1 MNDFTHSKV
10 TNFDFALFCDEN
22 VLKFYISVDD
32 AHFMKVLNSTCEMYK
47 NFPEFM
53 LRKRFFLV
61 SSIPDNFWEISSRCI
76 LHNNIDIID
85 RQEGFVV
92 LDDVGVLYELKS
104 FYLPE
109 GLYFLFFMAGG
120 DVDFLQGIEL
130 LILLVLDLEDLPI
143 LTPS

>member
-61 SSIPDNFWEISSRCI
+61 SSIPDNLNSW
-76 LHNNIDIID
+76 
-85 RQEGFVV
+85 GFTF
-92 LDDVGVLYELKS
+92 EKS
-104 FYLPE
+104 PRDAYS
-109 GLYFLFFMAGG
+109 
-120 DVDFLQGIEL
+120 IT
-130 LILLVLDLEDLPI
+130 I
-143 LTPS
+143 